1 MLLNNY
7 YITTNNMGY
16 LGYLNTYGTSNFSQ
30 YDYSID
36 KILKLKLG
44 SGYTLKQLSTN
55 GDIKLSSNY
64 DSGFNYS
71 TLVAVDNRSF
81 NSGDLA
87 GSLIIGFTNAN
98 SGNSDAFKVAFD
110 STSYNTRSPY
120 LYRQMQGIYDLM
132 PAVLRYMSSEY
143 DYHRVSDIVRVAGG
157 VDNDSTPVTLN
168 DYSLSNM
175 YDLDD
180 VSVTYSSVCN
190 GLMVITLTN
199 NTNSNKTIREIGIFN
214 NLLKAKV
221 LYDDYDNGTSVT
233 IPDLTSGQ
241 KEVVETALA
250 KLTDFTIKY
259 NNINET
265 SSSQYGYID
274 IPILVSKT
282 KLTTPIVL
290 QPGETKA
297 ITYEIKWN

>member
-16 LGYLNTYGTSNFSQ
+16 LGYLSQYGTSNFSQ

-36 KILKLKLG
+36 KILKLRLG
-44 SGYTLKQLSTN
+44 SGYTLKQLLTN
-55 GDIKLSSNY
+55 GDIKLSSEYN
-64 DSGFNYS
+64 SSFNYS
-71 TLVAVDNRSF
+71 TLIQIDNRSF

-87 GSLIIGFTNAN
+87 GSLIIGFTN
-98 SGNSDAFKVAFD
+98 SGNGNYDAYKVAFD
-110 STSYNTRSPY
+110 SNSYSTRTPY
-120 LYRQMQGIYDLM
+120 LYSQMQGVYDLM
-132 PAVLRYMSSEY
+132 PATLRYMGDEY
-143 DYHRVSDIVRVAGG
+143 NYHRISDIVRVAAGI
-157 VDNDSTPVTLN
+157 DNDSTPVALD

-175 YDLDD
+175 YDLNDI
-180 VSVTYSSVCN
+180 SVTYSSVCN

-199 NTNSNKTIREIGIFN
+199 NTNSNKTIKEIGIFN

-233 IPDLTSGQ
+233 IPSLTSGQ

-259 NNINET
+259 NNIYET
-265 SSSQYGYID
+265 DPSQYGFID
-274 IPILVSKT
+274 IPVLVSKT

-290 QPGETKA
+290 QPNETKA
-297 ITYEIKWN
+297 ITYEIKWS